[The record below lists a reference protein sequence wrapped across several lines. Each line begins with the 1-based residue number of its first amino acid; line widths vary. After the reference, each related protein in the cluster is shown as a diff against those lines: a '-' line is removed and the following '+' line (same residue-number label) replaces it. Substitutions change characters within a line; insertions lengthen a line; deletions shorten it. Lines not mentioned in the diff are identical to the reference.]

1 MQMHRPTLRTG
12 LDLTDGVI
20 EFRDESICSSGI
32 AFGIPLV
39 GSLCLS
45 DRLRMEPN
53 AWSGQRIVRGS
64 GAAPRTR
71 ERSLLFPDL
80 DHRCVAQSPYSTPIR
95 HPHRLSHPS
104 FRADDRQ
111 ARHVLQQADGGLL
124 LRLFCASVSSGQFYI
139 SPSHEHKF
147 PLAEVEWLRKLSIFI
162 FVTVILASVLFAH
175 AQQPKKVP
183 RIGYQGAGSTDE
195 NEEAFREGL
204 RELGYVEGQN
214 IVIEWRFAEG
224 KPDQVPR
231 NAAELVRLKVDVIVT
246 GGPTDTRAAKGATS
260 TIPIVMTN
268 ESDPVG
274 TGLVASLSRPG
285 GNITGLATLSA
296 ELDGKR
302 LELLKETL
310 PRLSHVVA
318 LRGPGSQ
325 SSAVTL
331 KETEVV
337 ARSLGLKLQFRR

>member
-1 MQMHRPTLRTG
+1 MSRIFWNFEIGTSSTERTLGMDLSVLKSPRLPITRTASPVGHRDHLNGGFGDPVNYPVRESSEEKFPRILQMHRPTLRTG

-71 ERSLLFPDL
+71 GRSLLFPDL

-124 LRLFCASVSSGQFYI
+124 LRLFCASVSSEQFYI

-147 PLAEVEWLRKLSIFI
+147 PLAEVEWL
-162 FVTVILASVLFAH
+162 
-175 AQQPKKVP
+175 
-183 RIGYQGAGSTDE
+183 E
-195 NEEAFREGL
+195 N
-204 RELGYVEGQN
+204 
-214 IVIEWRFAEG
+214 
-224 KPDQVPR
+224 
-231 NAAELVRLKVDVIVT
+231 
-246 GGPTDTRAAKGATS
+246 
-260 TIPIVMTN
+260 
-268 ESDPVG
+268 
-274 TGLVASLSRPG
+274 
-285 GNITGLATLSA
+285 
-296 ELDGKR
+296 
-302 LELLKETL
+302 
-310 PRLSHVVA
+310 
-318 LRGPGSQ
+318 
-325 SSAVTL
+325 
-331 KETEVV
+331 
-337 ARSLGLKLQFRR
+337 